1 MSVEVELAE
10 VRDFLAAHHPFD
22 DLPLQQLERVATT
35 LKIEYFRRGTR
46 IISRGEDNHHLYVVR
61 SGAVELHDM
70 HGGFMDRGETGTS
83 FGSYTLVQGNP
94 ANFEV
99 VALEDTLCLVMDAE
113 TFHDLAA
120 AYPIIGNYFD
130 IQRTSRMRG
139 AVASLHVTS
148 SGGAI
153 LKTKVT
159 DIITRPAVSVE
170 ASESIRA
177 AASVMSQRRV
187 SCLLVMDEGKL
198 VGIVTDRDL
207 RNRVVAAGVDT
218 SLPVSQVMSAD
229 PATGSADALA
239 FQILMEMTS
248 RNIHHLPILG
258 CDGTPEGVVTT
269 TDLMRLEQTNPI
281 YLVGDITQAT
291 DVAAVAEVSKRLAPV
306 VELLVTQ
313 DASAEDIGRI
323 VTAVGDAVERR
334 LLGLAEEHLGPPP
347 VPYCWVSLG
356 SRARQEQAL
365 AADQDNALILDND
378 VQPEHAAYFEA
389 LATFVCDALVECGY
403 PRCPGDVMATN
414 PRWRVPLSQ
423 WRAEFTTWL
432 TEPVPDA
439 ILRASIFFDMRPVYG
454 DPRLFQKLRKH
465 FLKQAP
471 AARLFLAHLTKR
483 ATENE
488 PPLGFFRGFVLEKHG
503 ANRATLDIKRGGVG
517 AIVEI
522 ARVLALSVGSRAVN
536 TQTRIAAAVDSG
548 ALSAERGQ
556 DLHDAFEFISYVRL
570 RHQAAQVRAD
580 RETDNFVAPDDLSS
594 FEKRH
599 LREAFA
605 IVRSAQSSL
614 SHRYPST
621 YIS

>member
-1 MSVEVELAE
+1 ME
-10 VRDFLAAHHPFD
+10 
-22 DLPLQQLERVATT
+22 
-35 LKIEYFRRGTR
+35 
-46 IISRGEDNHHLYVVR
+46 
-61 SGAVELHDM
+61 
-70 HGGFMDRGETGTS
+70 RGETGTS

-99 VALEDTLCLVMDAE
+99 VALEDTLCLVMDAG

-177 AASVMSQRRV
+177 AASVMSERRV

-356 SRARQEQAL
+356 SRARQEQAR

-621 YIS
+621 YVS

>member
-1 MSVEVELAE
+1 MSLDVELAE
-10 VRDFLAAHHPFD
+10 VRDFLAEHHPFD
-22 DLPLQQLERVATT
+22 DLPRQQLERLATM

-46 IISRGEDNHHLYVVR
+46 IIARGEENHHLYIVR

-70 HGGFMDRGETGTS
+70 HGGFMDRGEVGTS

-94 ANFEV
+94 ANFEA
-99 VALEDTLCLVMDAE
+99 VALEDTLCLVMDAD
-113 TFHDLAA
+113 TFHALSTT
-120 AYPIIGNYFD
+120 YPIFGHYFD
-130 IQRTSRMRG
+130 LQRTSRMRG
-139 AVASLHVTS
+139 AVASLHLTN
-148 SGGAI
+148 SGSAI
-153 LKTKVT
+153 LKTNAT
-159 DIITRPAVSVE
+159 DIINRPAVSVQ
-170 ASESIRA
+170 ATESIRA
-177 AASVMSQRRV
+177 AALVMSHKRV
-187 SCLLVMDEGKL
+187 SCLLILDEAKL

-207 RNRVVAAGVDT
+207 RNRVVASGIDT
-218 SLPVSQVMSAD
+218 DLPVTCVMTPD
-229 PATGSADALA
+229 PFTGSADALA

-248 RNIHHLPILG
+248 RNIHHLPIL
-258 CDGTPEGVVTT
+258 TPEGRPEGVITT

-281 YLVGDITQAT
+281 YLVGDITQAE
-291 DVAAVAEVSKRLAPV
+291 DVSGVAEVSKRLSAI

-334 LLGLAEEHLGPPP
+334 VLGLAEAHLGPAP

-365 AADQDNALILDND
+365 AADQDNALILDNE
-378 VQPEHAAYFEA
+378 VLPEHAAYFEA

-403 PRCPGDVMATN
+403 PRCPGDIMATN
-414 PRWRVPLSQ
+414 PRWRVPLNQ

-439 ILRASIFFDMRPVYG
+439 ILRASIFFDMRPIYG
-454 DPRLFQKLRKH
+454 DPRLFHKLRKH

-471 AARLFLAHLTKR
+471 SAKLFLAHLTKR
-483 ATENE
+483 AVENE

-517 AIVEI
+517 AVVEL
-522 ARVLALSVGSRAVN
+522 ARVLALSIGSRAVN
-536 TQTRIAAAVDSG
+536 TQTRLAAAVDAG
-548 ALSAERGQ
+548 VLSPERGQ
-556 DLHDAFEFISYVRL
+556 DLRDAFEFISYVRL
-570 RHQAAQVRAD
+570 RHQAAQVRAGKD
-580 RETDNFVAPDDLSS
+580 TDNFVAPDDLSS